1 VVVRR
6 HQRIKREQ
14 LRTVRRHQWI
24 YLMWWGWH
32 GSQWWWRAEH
42 KHKSLVAVMVLISL
56 TPVDL
61 PHASNGIEMTNVRME
76 RDF

>member
-1 VVVRR
+1 VVVARGA
-6 HQRIKREQ
+6 QTQ
-14 LRTVRRHQWI
+14 
-24 YLMWWGWH
+24 
-32 GSQWWWRAEH
+32 
-42 KHKSLVAVMVLISL
+42 SLVAVMVLISL